1 MEVLQ
6 SERIPLMITKDNKTM
21 CDSCSKEI
29 TGEPYIVN
37 NKPKGWAIVKLNGNE
52 YLKTSHF
59 HSTPQECS
67 VAIEKVTITIKR
79 RYTQKDREQTWQNT

>member
-1 MEVLQ
+1 
-6 SERIPLMITKDNKTM
+6 MITKDDKTM

-29 TGEPYIVN
+29 IGEPYVVN

-52 YLKTSHF
+52 YLKASHF
-59 HSTPQECS
+59 HPTAQECS
-67 VAIEKVTITIKR
+67 LAIEKVAITIKR